1 VYPPQRRGRFFAGVW
16 LTAWKAARMTLVR
29 ANIVGLAPRC
39 DNQQGFHRC
48 LPFRLGVLGL
58 WKPVM

>member
-1 VYPPQRRGRFFAGVW
+1 
-16 LTAWKAARMTLVR
+16 MTLVR